1 MPSHGRWIDLKA
13 NRRAEAQI
21 VRLLLQQGGGRDDGR
36 GVPQVWVSGAKFYKG
51 QTKLGGLNVCVASGW
66 RYCAGRRGAGRISTD
81 SVRKLQQNAFNGR
94 LSRLRDGLF
103 R

>member
-21 VRLLLQQGGGRDDGR
+21 VRFCCNKEAAATTVEVCRRYGI
-36 GVPQVWVSGAKFYKG
+36 SGAKFYKG